1 MAPAHSPGDFIFIV
15 DDVLTTGAHFVAAQ
29 SLLKRQFP
37 ETPIKGV
44 FVARRV
50 LPAP

>member
-1 MAPAHSPGDFIFIV
+1 MALARLPGEFIFIV
-15 DDVLTTGAHFVAAQ
+15 DDVLTTGAHFVAAK

-37 ETPIKGV
+37 ETPVMGV

-50 LPAP
+50 LPEP